1 MKFFEAIAEKKKM
14 LEFYPNAVHLEIID
28 WNNKRENIV
37 LKNQQQVENFRLMH
51 KGWDVKINEIR
62 GVW

>member
-1 MKFFEAIAEKKKM
+1 MRFSEAVVEKKKM

-37 LKNQQQVENFRLMH
+37 LKNQQQVKNFRLMH
-51 KGWDVKINEIR
+51 KGWDVEINEIR
-62 GVW
+62 GIW

>member
-1 MKFFEAIAEKKKM
+1 MRFSEAVVEKKKM

>member
-1 MKFFEAIAEKKKM
+1 MGFFEAMAQKKKM

-28 WNNKRENIV
+28 WNNKSENIV

-62 GVW
+62 GY